1 MPSKCN
7 KTFKLAATYSFTYR
21 HFLAQLIES
30 STTFYLP
37 GRTPAPP
44 RLAAAAAPARTVHYH
59 TMKFFLVSL
68 ALQQALLLLL
78 TSTTTNNS
86 NNEHSFIGVAHG
98 FSTTPAPTTTRHQA
112 SDRRRPL
119 FLTTRTQQLS
129 PPHLLSSSSRVFA
142 STSSSSSKEEAP
154 TSSNDNDKEGGAA
167 AAAEEEEK
175 SKLDVFLSKKY
186 PEFYKELVND
196 DMKKVFATAGTSL
209 GQGKKCTVF
218 VPNAKAI
225 EELGDKKLQQLED
238 PRNVEIR
245 DKMGSYHVIETDS
258 VSAVELLTE
267 DWTKVQPGKTK
278 PNTVVAS
285 IVTMS
290 GEVPVGRE
298 KSQDGGIFGLFRP
311 PKEDGPIVI
320 GPSAKIVQS
329 FVVDD
334 NYVHEVDSLISPRIL
349 WRYCDQLRI
358 PGF

>member
-1 MPSKCN
+1 
-7 KTFKLAATYSFTYR
+7 
-21 HFLAQLIES
+21 
-30 STTFYLP
+30 
-37 GRTPAPP
+37 
-44 RLAAAAAPARTVHYH
+44 
-59 TMKFFLVSL
+59 MKFFPVSL
-68 ALQQALLLLL
+68 ALQQVLLLLI
-78 TSTTTNNS
+78 ST
-86 NNEHSFIGVAHG
+86 NNEHSSIGVAHG
-98 FSTTPAPTTTRHQA
+98 FSTTPAPTGQVC
-112 SDRRRPL
+112 DRRS
-119 FLTTRTQQLS
+119 FLTTRTQQL
-129 PPHLLSSSSRVFA
+129 PLTSSSSRLFE
-142 STSSSSSKEEAP
+142 SSSSSSSTGEKEEASS
-154 TSSNDNDKEGGAA
+154 SSNDNGG
-167 AAAEEEEK
+167 EEK

-196 DMKKVFATAGTSL
+196 EMKKVIATAGTSL

-245 DKMGSYHVIETDS
+245 DKMGSYHIIEDES

-267 DWTKVQPGKTK
+267 DWTKVQPGKNK

-298 KSQDGGIFGLFRP
+298 KSQEGGILALFRP

-320 GPSAKIVQS
+320 GPNAKIVQS

-334 NYVHEVDSLISPRIL
+334 SYVHEVDSLISPKIL

>member
-1 MPSKCN
+1 
-7 KTFKLAATYSFTYR
+7 
-21 HFLAQLIES
+21 
-30 STTFYLP
+30 
-37 GRTPAPP
+37 
-44 RLAAAAAPARTVHYH
+44 
-59 TMKFFLVSL
+59 MKFFLVSL
-68 ALQQALLLLL
+68 ALQQVLLLL
-78 TSTTTNNS
+78 TTT

-98 FSTTPAPTTTRHQA
+98 FSTTPAPTGQVC
-112 SDRRRPL
+112 DRPS
-119 FLTTRTQQLS
+119 FLTTRTQQL
-129 PPHLLSSSSRVFA
+129 PLTTSSSRLFE
-142 STSSSSSKEEAP
+142 STSSSTEEEEASS
-154 TSSNDNDKEGGAA
+154 SSNDDDG
-167 AAAEEEEK
+167 EEK

-196 DMKKVFATAGTSL
+196 DMKKVIATAGTSL

-225 EELGDKKLQQLED
+225 EELGDKKLQQLGD
-238 PRNVEIR
+238 PRNAEIR
-245 DKMGSYHVIETDS
+245 DKMGSYHIIEDES
-258 VSAVELLTE
+258 VPAVELLTE
-267 DWTKVQPGKTK
+267 DWTKVQPGKNK

-298 KSQDGGIFGLFRP
+298 KSQEGGILALFRP

-320 GPSAKIVQS
+320 GPNAKIVQS

-334 NYVHEVDSLISPRIL
+334 SYVHEVDSLISPKIL

>member
-1 MPSKCN
+1 
-7 KTFKLAATYSFTYR
+7 
-21 HFLAQLIES
+21 
-30 STTFYLP
+30 
-37 GRTPAPP
+37 
-44 RLAAAAAPARTVHYH
+44 
-59 TMKFFLVSL
+59 MKVLSVSLL
-68 ALQQALLLLL
+68 ALQQVLLLLLL
-78 TSTTTNNS
+78 TSTKND
-86 NNEHSFIGVAHG
+86 NNEHCSFFIGVADG
-98 FSTTPAPTTTRHQA
+98 FSTTTRIPASTRQGGWTGGPSSFLTKTTRMQQLLPPSLSTATATPTT
-112 SDRRRPL
+112 
-119 FLTTRTQQLS
+119 
-129 PPHLLSSSSRVFA
+129 SRLFA
-142 STSSSSSKEEAP
+142 STSSSTTEEEEAP
-154 TSSNDNDKEGGAA
+154 SSSSSSDDDSRA
-167 AAAEEEEK
+167 EEEK

-196 DMKKVFATAGTSL
+196 DMKKVFATSGTSL

-218 VPNAKAI
+218 VPNAKAV
-225 EELGDKKLQQLED
+225 EDLGDKKLKQLED

-245 DKMGSYHVIETDS
+245 DKMGSYHVIPTDS

-298 KSQDGGIFGLFRP
+298 KSQDGGILGLFRP